1 MIKETKLGL
10 GDYIE
15 KYRLII
21 GVVLLVLVC
30 GGICFLI
37 YRENYWKPGIEAQIS
52 EQEIRIAELETKL
65 SGAKSEP
72 LVVDPAAI
80 VQAITQPAVEVAP
93 KSVAIIATPEVTAAA
108 PATAAQSKIVH
119 INTATL
125 ADFDSLPGIGP
136 VLSKRILDYRE
147 KNGPFASIEGIK
159 KVSGIGDK
167 TYLKFKDLLAL

>member
-1 MIKETKLGL
+1 MIKETKQGL

-21 GVVLLVLVC
+21 GLVLLILVC
-30 GGICFLI
+30 GGISLLI
-37 YRENYWKPGIEAQIS
+37 YRENYWKPSIEARLS
-52 EQEIRIAELETKL
+52 SQEIKIAELETRL
-65 SGAKSEP
+65 AGAKSEP
-72 LVVDPAAI
+72 VAVDPASI
-80 VQAITQPAVEVAP
+80 VQAITQPVIDAPP
-93 KSVAIIATPEVTAAA
+93 KSAGTSTAPAATTIT

-136 VLSKRILDYRE
+136 VLSKRIIDYRE
-147 KNGPFASIEGIK
+147 KNGPFASIEGMK

>member
-1 MIKETKLGL
+1 LIKETKLGL

-15 KYRLII
+15 KYRLLI
-21 GVVLLVLVC
+21 GISLLILVC
-30 GGICFLI
+30 AGIGFLI
-37 YRENYWKPGIEAQIS
+37 YRENYWKPGIEARLS
-52 EQEIRIAELETKL
+52 AQETKIAELETKL
-65 SGAKSEP
+65 SGTKSEP
-72 LVVDPAAI
+72 VAVDPAAI
-80 VQAITQPAVEVAP
+80 AAASTQPAAVSVSKPAEAVSAP
-93 KSVAIIATPEVTAAA
+93 TSSTAVPA
-108 PATAAQSKIVH
+108 PATQSKIVH

-147 KNGPFASIEGIK
+147 KNGPFASVEGLK

>member
-1 MIKETKLGL
+1 LIKETKLGL

-15 KYRLII
+15 KYRLVI
-21 GVVLLVLVC
+21 GIVLLILVC
-30 GGICFLI
+30 GGISFLI
-37 YRENYWKPGIEAQIS
+37 YRENYWKPSIEAQIS
-52 EQEIRIAELETKL
+52 AQETRIAELETKL

-72 LVVDPAAI
+72 LIVDPATI
-80 VQAITQPAVEVAP
+80 VQAITQPAVDAVP
-93 KSVAIIATPEVTAAA
+93 KSVAIAATPEVTAAA